1 MWDGKD
7 ICQFQTDLWVV
18 FLGDARVI
26 EVVVYWVYLNMEVRG
41 TVLCGEF
48 PWWTKFLDFKLMLL
62 LSSMFFV
69 VIMTWPEK
77 IKREN
82 KRFRFSSCCRH
93 PSLLLQSAD
102 VLDVRPGH
110 DQPDRRRP
118 ELQLGP
124 EDAAVEDVQ
133 RNVRS
138 GLIMGNVFVHFLVW
152 LKCNYLTIHQN
163 SLIRIY
169 LDLIPCHDS
178 SAKALLHNLSI
189 ILF

>member
-1 MWDGKD
+1 
-7 ICQFQTDLWVV
+7 VV
-18 FLGDARVI
+18 FLGETRVI
-26 EVVVYWVYLNMEVRG
+26 EVIVYWVYLYMEIRG

-48 PWWTKFLDFKLMLL
+48 PDVI
-62 LSSMFFV
+62 SSGLQVDVDVVVDVFV
-69 VIMTWPEK
+69 VIWLEK
-77 IKREN
+77 IKPEIN
-82 KRFRFSSCCRH
+82 DFRFSSCCRH

-138 GLIMGNVFVHFLVW
+138 GWIMRDVFVHFLVW
-152 LKCNYLTIHQN
+152 LKCNLLGTRTVKSGLTWI
-163 SLIRIY
+163 
-169 LDLIPCHDS
+169 
-178 SAKALLHNLSI
+178 
-189 ILF
+189 

>member
-1 MWDGKD
+1 MSGLPGGRKSYWS
-7 ICQFQTDLWVV
+7 F
-18 FLGDARVI
+18 
-26 EVVVYWVYLNMEVRG
+26 VYWVYLNMEVRG

-69 VIMTWPEK
+69 VIMTWPAK
-77 IKREN
+77 MKRQKN
-82 KRFRFSSCCRH
+82 DFCFSSCCRH

-138 GLIMGNVFVHFLVW
+138 GWIIEDVFVHFLVW
-152 LKCNYLTIHQN
+152 LKCNLLGTRTVKSGLTWIWSHAMTARPKPYFKPFQ
-163 SLIRIY
+163 
-169 LDLIPCHDS
+169 
-178 SAKALLHNLSI
+178 
-189 ILF
+189 